1 MQHYFRTITFLKPIL
16 LASVL
21 VLVGCGSSS
30 SDANKPSVLPVVLDN
45 NSYGVIGDNKL
56 QAGLDAI
63 RTAYTVPAIAGF
75 IIKGDSIL
83 EMGVSGVRKSNT
95 SVAVTLNDRWSIGSV
110 TKSLTA
116 TIAMTLVEQG
126 RISLSST
133 ILDVM
138 PEMAGQIKAE
148 YLSITLKEL
157 LSHTSGLVRDLPYLT
172 DLQWFN
178 SKQPLKEQRRL
189 WTNEMLNTDSVVERG
204 VFSYSNGGY
213 VIAGHMLE
221 TVTGQSWESLLQTQL
236 LSPFHMTNTSLGV
249 PDINGDL
256 SQPRGHTFIY
266 NAWESKSTEQ
276 RPSNPPVMAPASDF
290 VTDLAS
296 MAQYLIAHLQGA
308 KGQSNILQASSYKA
322 MHSPVINNQSLGW
335 IELERDFARGKLY
348 YHNGSN
354 GYWYAHMYIIPGEDI
369 ALFAVTNASG
379 DGARGASGDV
389 AALASNEVLVA
400 MLTRYG
406 LLP

>member
-1 MQHYFRTITFLKPIL
+1 MQDYFRTITFLKPIL
-16 LASVL
+16 LASAL

-30 SDANKPSVLPVVLDN
+30 SDANKPTVLPVVLDN

-110 TKSLTA
+110 TKLLTA

-138 PEMAGQIKAE
+138 PEMAGQIKSE

-189 WTNEMLNTDSVVERG
+189 WTNEMLNTDSVVDRG

-236 LSPFHMTNTSLGV
+236 LSPFHMSNTSLGV

-256 SQPRGHTFIY
+256 SQPRGHTF
-266 NAWESKSTEQ
+266 T
-276 RPSNPPVMAPASDF
+276 
-290 VTDLAS
+290 
-296 MAQYLIAHLQGA
+296 
-308 KGQSNILQASSYKA
+308 
-322 MHSPVINNQSLGW
+322 
-335 IELERDFARGKLY
+335 
-348 YHNGSN
+348 
-354 GYWYAHMYIIPGEDI
+354 
-369 ALFAVTNASG
+369 
-379 DGARGASGDV
+379 
-389 AALASNEVLVA
+389 
-400 MLTRYG
+400 
-406 LLP
+406 